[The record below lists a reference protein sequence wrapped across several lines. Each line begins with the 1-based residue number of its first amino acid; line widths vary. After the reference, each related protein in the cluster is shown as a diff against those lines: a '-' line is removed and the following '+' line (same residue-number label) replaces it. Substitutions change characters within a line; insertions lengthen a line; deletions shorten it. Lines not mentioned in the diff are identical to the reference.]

1 MTEPDLS
8 LFCSYEKLI
17 TIANRW
23 IELGWQKGDVD
34 ALDILHTPDFLDRD
48 PSGRLSDLVS
58 FKQGI
63 LDLYAAFPDFY
74 TEIENLVVDESSQ
87 QVAIKWKA
95 IGTHRGEFLGFK
107 PTGKNIQ
114 FSGIEII
121 RLEKGL
127 IIERWGEWDGI
138 DLLHQL
144 EKGNYTNA
152 A

>member
-1 MTEPDLS
+1 MNKADFHLS
-8 LFCSYEKLI
+8 CNYEELAI
-17 TIANRW
+17 IANRW
-23 IELGWQKGDVD
+23 IETGWQQGDVD
-34 ALDILHTPDFLDRD
+34 ALDRLHAPDFVDRD
-48 PSGRLSDLVS
+48 PSDRLSDLAS

-74 TEIENLVVDESSQ
+74 AEIENLVVDETTQ

-95 IGTHRGEFLGFK
+95 TGTQRGEFMGFK

-144 EKGNYTNA
+144 EKGN
-152 A
+152 